1 MRGREI
7 IGYYTVSI
15 YTFLPC
21 AQLQSRK
28 GQTYFMNRHEAREAA
43 LGLVFEKSF
52 KLDEDAEKLYE
63 IAMSER
69 EIEDDE
75 YARRVLSGVYEN
87 LEKIDALISEAA
99 KGWKLD
105 RMSKVSLSVMRLCV
119 YELLFEDEI
128 PANVSLNE
136 AVDLAKKFDDDNAP
150 AFVNGVLNNISKKL
164 GEK

>member
-1 MRGREI
+1 MRGI
-7 IGYYTVSI
+7 NCFCNTLI
-15 YTFLPC
+15 Y
-21 AQLQSRK
+21 AISASRSPTLK
-28 GQTYFMNRHEAREAA
+28 ERSDLFMNRHEAREAA
-43 LGLVFEKSF
+43 LELVFEKSF
-52 KLDEDAEKLYE
+52 KLDEDASKLYE

-119 YELLFEDEI
+119 YELLFEEDI
-128 PANVSLNE
+128 PSSVSLNE
-136 AVDLAKKFDDDNAP
+136 AVELAKKFDDDDAP
-150 AFVNGVLNNISKKL
+150 AFVNGVLNNIAKKL
-164 GEK
+164 GTK